1 MKTALIKGL
10 LSPHKVP
17 SPNAPL
23 RLQEQVVAVGGG
35 KVDAGCGLD
44 LFGAELGG
52 LVNKGQI
59 KTLGAAQHGV
69 CGGFAGAPRPGF
81 AGHGSIRG
89 AGG

>member
-1 MKTALIKGL
+1 MKTALTKGL

-35 KVDAGCGLD
+35 KVELGCGLD

-59 KTLGAAQHGV
+59 KTLGAPSTASV
-69 CGGFAGAPRPGF
+69 ADSPARAPRLCR
-81 AGHGSIRG
+81 SR
-89 AGG
+89 